1 MLRDIFVTQNSVL
14 EKNEFVYNLM
24 YDLLGDSFV
33 MTKSDDVWKLKRNIC
48 AHAFYKDKLEGM
60 TEVMRNVTLDKI
72 EQLKQ
77 LVPDRTDYSAVNLSK
92 ELSDLY
98 TRIIITICF
107 GEDLSDTLH
116 NYIHEDGTQTSLSL
130 QFALRGIFLRLI

>member
-1 MLRDIFVTQNSVL
+1 MKFLITLVQEAETKYLSIILSEAVVRGFNSVHVPVAILTLFHKPYLIIQDPKMLRDIFVTQNSVL

-72 EQLKQ
+72 EQLK
-77 LVPDRTDYSAVNLSK
+77 
-92 ELSDLY
+92 
-98 TRIIITICF
+98 
-107 GEDLSDTLH
+107 
-116 NYIHEDGTQTSLSL
+116 
-130 QFALRGIFLRLI
+130 